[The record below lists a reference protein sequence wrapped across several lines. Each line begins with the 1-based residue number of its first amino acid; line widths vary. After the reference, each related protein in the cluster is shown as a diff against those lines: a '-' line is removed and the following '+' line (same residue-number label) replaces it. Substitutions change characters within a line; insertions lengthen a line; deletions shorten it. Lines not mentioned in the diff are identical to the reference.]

1 MLNHI
6 QHYENITPYSK
17 NGSQKFA
24 YATHKENPN
33 HRVIINQIKKT
44 SLLLPID
51 IDSIINALHHL
62 EMLEEDSEYWYLITT
77 DIQGVTP
84 FEPIEQNATPAGV
97 INTDR
102 FLEFLNLIKEY
113 YLLAPYY
120 QLMLLSENQ
129 FLLNNQQLKSKEL
142 LVLNDLA
149 DEYVDFSTVKS
160 QLFPLIGSFLILIKN
175 SEPAIYED
183 IDWTETFEASSKAVS
198 LSELSTLWIDEIHRI
213 TNKIESTESTFLTG
227 IYAIKASD
235 AKAPS
240 AIRRQVEADK
250 RTELQSLRETPKNS
264 SQGIKPAI
272 IITLI
277 IAFILLMIFVIPNL
291 LEQIK
296 NTNLFTSKEKA
307 PTVQSLTSNTDTTKN
322 LTDSNQTTNRKL
334 ANSIET
340 LLTDQIK
347 LLKGDWTYDESQFYT
362 GYKSL
367 NLVLSEDSPKGIL
380 QSSPISLSKN
390 TNLSLWMMSD
400 SAGQV
405 IATTRFY
412 QNNKLIQTFE
422 TKIIFEAPMT
432 CYLINPL
439 TNTASAHFSLSDSL
453 QFEISGS
460 PQTLWLDDFLL
471 ESYK

>member
-17 NGSQKFA
+17 TGSQEFA
-24 YATHKENPN
+24 YATHKENPE

-51 IDSIINALHHL
+51 VNSIINALHHL

-77 DIQGVTP
+77 DTQGVTL
-84 FEPIEQNATPAGV
+84 FEPIAQNATPACV
-97 INTDR
+97 INTDH
-102 FLEFLNLIKEY
+102 FLEFLNLIKDY

-120 QLMLLSENQ
+120 QMMLLSEKQ

-142 LVLNDLA
+142 LVLSNLD
-149 DEYVDFSTVKS
+149 DEYIDFSTVKS
-160 QLFPLIGSFLILIKN
+160 QLLPLIGSFLVLLKN
-175 SEPAIYED
+175 SEPAIYLD
-183 IDWTETFEASSKAVS
+183 IDWTETFEASSKTVS

-240 AIRRQVEADK
+240 AIRRQAEADK

-277 IAFILLMIFVIPNL
+277 IAFILLMIFVMPNL

-296 NTNLFTSKEKA
+296 RSDLFTGKEKS
-307 PTVQSLTSNTDTTKN
+307 PSVQTSTTSIDNTKIETTSNE
-322 LTDSNQTTNRKL
+322 TTNGNIS
-334 ANSIET
+334 NSTET

-347 LLKGDWTYDESQFYT
+347 IIKGDWTYDEGQFYT
-362 GYKSL
+362 GNKSL
-367 NLVLSEDSPKGIL
+367 KLALSEKSPTGIIQL
-380 QSSPISLSKN
+380 SPITLSKN

-412 QNNKLIQTFE
+412 QNKKLIQTFE

-432 CYLINPL
+432 WYLVNPL
-439 TNTASAHFSLSDSL
+439 TDTASAHFSSADSL
-453 QFEISGS
+453 QFEISGT